1 MAVAWTSLADAEPRL
16 EALLAEAV
24 GAVLSGY
31 EPNEDRAYGEAKRYI
46 AALVGWRRGRA
57 PIPRQ
62 RGPFEA
68 DLDRLFEPTVLPPT
82 SVDGPLWLG
91 DADAYQSVCV
101 VFYDALCVAAE
112 ARREASS

>member
-1 MAVAWTSLADAEPRL
+1 MAVPWTLLSEAEPRL

-31 EPNEDRAYGEAKRYI
+31 ERNEDRAYGEAKRYI
-46 AALVGWRRGRA
+46 ASLVGWRRGRS

-62 RGPFEA
+62 RNPLEA
-68 DLDRLFEPTVLPPT
+68 DLDRLFEPTLFLPNPAA
-82 SVDGPLWLG
+82 GPSWLG

-112 ARREASS
+112 ARREAA